1 MQIPVVFINLDSDV
15 VRRARMEAEFEKV
28 GVQGR
33 RLEAV
38 RWTQLA
44 EHEQARYYSPDLN
57 ARQYHSKLVNGEM
70 GCYASHLKAWQM
82 LLDSE
87 HEHMAVLE
95 DDVCLTGSFEPAIKA
110 LLELDKPWDMV
121 KLIGRQNEKVRSRR
135 ALIAGHDVV
144 EYARVPSYTAG
155 YLVSRAGAQKL
166 LASRQPFGRPVD
178 VDLRFWWENQLR
190 ILGVSPGVIS
200 MDETS
205 DQSTIAGRT
214 VSKPVGQRWRN
225 FKMKLALT
233 LQNAYHRAGQ
243 RPLF

>member
-1 MQIPVVFINLDSDV
+1 MQIPVVFINLDSDA
-15 VRRARMEAEFEKV
+15 VRRTRMEAELERV
-28 GVQGR
+28 GIQGE

-38 RWTQLA
+38 RWTQLPVQ
-44 EHEQARYYSPDLN
+44 EQARLYSPELN

-87 HEHMAVLE
+87 HQHMAILE
-95 DDVCLTGSFEPAIKA
+95 DDVCLTLSFEPALQA
-110 LLELDKPWDMV
+110 LLELDQPWDMV
-121 KLIGRQNEKVRSRR
+121 KLIGRQREKLRSRR
-135 ALIAGHDVV
+135 ALIDGHDVV

-166 LASRQPFGRPVD
+166 LASRQPFGRPID

-190 ILGVSPGVIS
+190 ILGVFPGVIR

-214 VSKPVGQRWRN
+214 VTKPLVQRWRN
-225 FKMKLALT
+225 YKMKLDLT
-233 LQNAYHRAGQ
+233 LQNAYYRARQ